1 MTASTL
7 AKALAH
13 PTRRRILQI
22 VSDRVASPREIAV
35 ELDQPLGRVSH
46 HVRWLVARDYLELV
60 DTQPRRG
67 AVEHFYRA
75 SVRPVV
81 TDEEWS
87 RLSSRQRRELADALL
102 REIWSDVLDAGE
114 ADAWLAEDVHASRT
128 LLRLDDEAR
137 RELGQALQ
145 EVVELAVRLDRESAE
160 RSGEGRRSELAV
172 LHFDRRD

>member
-1 MTASTL
+1 MTSTL

-22 VSDRVASPREIAV
+22 VSERVASPREIAE

-46 HVRWLVARDYLELV
+46 HVRWLAAREYLELV

-75 SVRPVV
+75 TVRPVV
-81 TDEEWS
+81 TDEAWS
-87 RLSSRQRRELADALL
+87 RLSPRRRRELAEALL

-114 ADAWLAEDVHASRT
+114 ADAWAADDVHASRT
-128 LLRLDDEAR
+128 LLRLDDAAR
-137 RELGQALQ
+137 RELSQALQ
-145 EVVELAVRLDRESAE
+145 DVVELALRLDRESAE
-160 RSGEGRRSELAV
+160 RSGDAGRRSELSV
-172 LHFDRRD
+172 LHFDRRG